1 MSEIKTAKQR
11 IHKLEGGEGDS
22 FVTFEQALIAERD
35 ELRAALRKALA
46 ERDALARC
54 KLADQDAYV
63 AMRYQRDAAR
73 ADALRYRWLRK
84 TTKWVNS
91 KGNRID
97 VRNSPE
103 LWDASIDAAMKGEQ
117 P

>member
-1 MSEIKTAKQR
+1 MIETNNSATLINALAEI
-11 IHKLEGGEGDS
+11 
-22 FVTFEQALIAERD
+22 ER
-35 ELRAALRKALA
+35 LTA

-63 AMRYQRDAAR
+63 AMRDQRDAAR

-84 TTKWVNS
+84 TTNWVSS

-97 VRNSPE
+97 VRESPE